1 MRIHHYGINAMD
13 TDKSLDFYTRVL
25 GFKQEETIVLGG
37 QNFYFV
43 GDGNICIE
51 IEKAWTPGAS
61 QFDNG
66 LSHMALAVDDL
77 EDTAARLKAEGV
89 KFLVEP
95 SQFRPDRKIAFI
107 EDPDGVKIQLIEF
120 LSTQNS

>member
-1 MRIHHYGINAMD
+1 MRIHHYGIAVSDMNR
-13 TDKSLDFYTRVL
+13 SLDFYTRIL
-25 GFKQEETIVLGG
+25 GFQQEETIVLGG

-43 GDGNICIE
+43 GDGNISIE
-51 IEKAWTPGAS
+51 IEQAWSPGEPS
-61 QFDNG
+61 CDSG

-77 EDTAARLKAEGV
+77 FQLADRLKKEGV
-89 KFLVEP
+89 KFLMEP

-120 LSTQNS
+120 IDL